1 MCHQTELRRYFSL
14 SFTQVWCLSSECQCV
29 PCVPTAFQIK
39 HDKFTDTHTEAGV
52 QCFPSYLEDLL
63 LQAVDSQR
71 SFGEIQTHAVVP
83 NTVNHV

>member
-1 MCHQTELRRYFSL
+1 MSHVYPQLFKLNTINL
-14 SFTQVWCLSSECQCV
+14 Q
-29 PCVPTAFQIK
+29 
-39 HDKFTDTHTEAGV
+39 THTEAGV